1 MIKTNKRMFAEIAKT
16 EEQDD
21 GTLKVWGYA
30 SSPGRDSDG
39 EIVTA
44 DAMRAALPD
53 YMKFGAV
60 REMHQPSAAGTAIE
74 ATVGTDDRTWFG
86 AHIVDAEA
94 VKKVQAKVY
103 KGFSIGGKVLE
114 RDPDEPD
121 TITAIKLVEI
131 SLVDRPANPDAVF
144 TMFKAEDAAPAAT
157 PEQLDAISQLTE
169 LVNKGDVSPAD
180 LVRLAEEHLAK
191 SKGADS
197 ADDGEGG
204 TAGEPE
210 IEEKAAKPDEHDG
223 STDNAD
229 ENMDD
234 CDGMKAMKPDDLAK
248 GLIEISKA
256 LRGAKLTKGL
266 RGINSLSSAIY
277 QLVAVQAGVKREA
290 DEEGDNSA
298 VPGQIAEGLKT
309 LLDALAAMAQE
320 ETRELMADLEQAGM
334 EEAVPDWGSFAYA
347 AAVID
352 MAKAAPKSDL
362 AKADT
367 SASSAALLAKFAGL
381 EAENA
386 ALAKRVADLE
396 AQPAPPKGALLTV
409 SKSQDIVKGD
419 SVEEDTPPAGL
430 SPEQAALW
438 EMKKV
443 HRAGGFRL
451 R

>member
-30 SSPGRDSDG
+30 SSPDRDSDG

-74 ATVGTDDRTWFG
+74 ASVGSDGRTWFG
-86 AHIVDAEA
+86 AHVVDAEA

-131 SLVDRPANPDAVF
+131 SLVDRPANPEAIF
-144 TMFKAEDAAPAAT
+144 TMFKAENAAADAADAGNA
-157 PEQLDAISQLTE
+157 DAISQLVE
-169 LVNKGDVSPAD
+169 LVKGAEMPAD
-180 LVRLAEEHLAK
+180 EMVRVLTDAIAK
-191 SKGADS
+191 AKAGDR
-197 ADDGEGG
+197 ADDGEDG
-204 TAGEPE
+204 TAEGDET
-210 IEEKAAKPDEHDG
+210 EEKAAKPDEHDG
-223 STDNAD
+223 STDNDD

-234 CDGMKAMKPDDLAK
+234 CDGMKAMQPDDLAK

-298 VPGQIAEGLKT
+298 VPGQIAEGLNT

-352 MAKAAPKSDL
+352 MAKAAPKTDL

-367 SASSAALLAKFAGL
+367 TSPALLAKFAGL

-396 AQPAPPKGALLTV
+396 AQPAPPKGPLLTV
-409 SKSQDIVKGD
+409 SKSQDIVKGE
-419 SVEEDTPPAGL
+419 SVEEDAPPAGL